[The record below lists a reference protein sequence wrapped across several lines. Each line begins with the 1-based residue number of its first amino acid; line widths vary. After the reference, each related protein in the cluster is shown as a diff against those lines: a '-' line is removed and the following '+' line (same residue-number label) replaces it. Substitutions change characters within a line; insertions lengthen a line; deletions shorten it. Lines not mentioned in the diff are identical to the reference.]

1 MIGLLEASEGR
12 KETRKVA
19 SSLILPLTHSYTYSA
34 LLGIGHLFYTH
45 LGVLTEIKSTMDG
58 PKEGGSV
65 SSMGV
70 VGAIHFAD
78 GFTVDLTDKV
88 HQLPCCIKYNGQCCV
103 SDYFKP
109 KITGVV
115 VDELELKEASF
126 RGKRL
131 AGTTLPIPENYRGFV
146 LEKKNSKREMVSTKG
161 SEKAGLDTWNATASF
176 QNITYWNH
184 DTIPSESDT
193 FNCCFHWFAV
203 ANAIHK
209 PITAAE
215 VASETC
221 QNGTKNAGATC
232 GQKRKSNKRC

>member
-1 MIGLLEASEGR
+1 LAER
-12 KETRKVA
+12 KETRKAA
-19 SSLILPLTHSYTYSA
+19 SNSILPLTARLHIFRSS
-34 LLGIGHLFYTH
+34 GHLAVFNFLSFYNH
-45 LGVLTEIKSTMDG
+45 LTGIKSSMDG
-58 PKEGGSV
+58 PKEGV
-65 SSMGV
+65 SASSRGL
-70 VGAIHFAD
+70 VGAIHIAD

-131 AGTTLPIPENYRGFV
+131 AGTTLPIPESYCGFV
-146 LEKKNSKREMVSTKG
+146 LEKKNSKREMVSSKG
-161 SEKAGLDTWNATASF
+161 STSEKGGLDTWNATASF

-203 ANAIHK
+203 ADAIHK

-221 QNGTKNAGATC
+221 EIGTKNGAAC